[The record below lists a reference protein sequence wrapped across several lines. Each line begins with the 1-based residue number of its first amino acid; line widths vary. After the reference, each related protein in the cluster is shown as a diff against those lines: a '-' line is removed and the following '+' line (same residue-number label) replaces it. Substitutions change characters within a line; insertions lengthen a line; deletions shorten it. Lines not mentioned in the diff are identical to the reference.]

1 MEYENPPA
9 ESTIA
14 TQGIVVNRVFTK
26 PETSVYDMF
35 AYDLRASTIRNPDGS
50 VVFDMKNVE
59 VPKQW
64 SQIATDILAQK
75 YFRKAGVPE
84 VGSESSIKQVVHR
97 MVGCWTDWGTKF
109 GYFNSTKDS
118 KAFYEEMAFILLNQM
133 GAPNSPQ
140 WFNTGLNYAYGI
152 TGNPQGHY
160 YVDPKTG
167 TLTQSQDAYSRP
179 QPHACF
185 ILSVRD
191 DLVNEGGIF
200 DLVTREARIF
210 KYGSGVGTNFSSI
223 RGKGETLSGGG
234 SSSGLMS
241 FLKINDTSAGS
252 IKSGGTTRRAA
263 KMVILDIDHPEIE
276 SFIKW
281 KASEEDKV
289 ASLVAGSIVCK
300 EHTNN
305 ILKEANKHGLNLQEN
320 TKLRN
325 AIRNAKNAKVPVQLI
340 LRALELAK
348 QGVGKLEMS
357 EFDTHYE
364 GEAYITVSGQNS
376 NNSVRVNN
384 EYMEALQNN
393 ANWQLK
399 NRTDGKLFKEVPAQ
413 KLWDDIAMS
422 AWVSADPGLQ
432 FDSTINEWHTC
443 PVSGRINGSNPC
455 SEYMFIDDTACNLAS
470 INLDKFYDDE
480 TGTFNIEAYKHA
492 TRLWTVALEIS
503 VLMAQF
509 PSKVVAQQS
518 FDYRTLG
525 LGYANIGSLL
535 MKMGIAYDSEKGR
548 AIAGA
553 LTSIL
558 CGESYSTSAEL
569 AGNLGAFAEYEKNK
583 DEMLRVIRNHRRAA
597 YDAKAESYEN
607 LSILPTGINQE
618 LCPKD
623 LLSAA
628 QNSWDKALELGQ
640 KNGYRN
646 AQVTVIAPTGTIAL
660 VMDCDTTGIEPEFS
674 IVKFKKLAGGGYF
687 KIVNNSLKSALK
699 KLNYSEDQIRA
710 IEKYCIGHGT
720 LADAPYINHQ
730 TLREKGFTDE
740 QINKLEAEASRA
752 FDIKFMFNQHVLGKE
767 FCNNVLGLSNEQ
779 LNNPKLNILNELGFS
794 AEQIDE
800 ADEYL
805 CGTMTVEGAP
815 HLKGEHYSIFDCAN
829 KCGKKGKRFI
839 KHSAHL
845 KMMSATQPFISGA
858 ISKTINMPSDAT
870 IEDIKNA
877 YFDSWKYSIKAVALY
892 RNESKLSQPLSTG
905 KGFNKEFENIFKEET
920 VSEQVKGEKVTNY
933 IEQISNHKIGPQDL
947 YVHSHVSPKGQLVGL
962 RLVMPKTNPSNQEML
977 DFLSKTL
984 SFSLARG
991 YPVQDVVEECFAEWS
1006 DHPILRKVEEV
1017 LSGQHIQG
1025 IVQTRLT
1032 PNKEKVVE
1040 ADVEEESSDAIKAM
1054 GYTGNK
1060 CKECGAMMMRQNGSC
1075 ELCDVCGA
1083 TSGCS

>member
-1 MEYENPPA
+1 
-9 ESTIA
+9 
-14 TQGIVVNRVFTK
+14 
-26 PETSVYDMF
+26 
-35 AYDLRASTIRNPDGS
+35 
-50 VVFDMKNVE
+50 MKNVE
-59 VPKQW
+59 VPTAW

-75 YFRKAGVPE
+75 YFRKAGIPE
-84 VGSESSIKQVVHR
+84 IGSENSIKQVVHR

-109 GYFNSTKDS
+109 GYFNSSKDS
-118 KAFYEEMAFILLNQM
+118 KAFYEEMAYILINQM

-167 TLTQSQDAYSRP
+167 VLTKSKDAYSRP

-223 RGKGETLSGGG
+223 RGKGEKLSGGG
-234 SSSGLMS
+234 TSSGLMS
-241 FLKINDTSAGS
+241 FLKVNDTAAGA

-276 SFIKW
+276 NFIKW

-289 ASLVAGSIVCK
+289 ASIVAGSIVCK

-305 ILKEANKHGLNLQEN
+305 ILKAANKHGLNLKEN
-320 TKLRN
+320 TALRDS
-325 AIRNAKNAKVPVQLI
+325 IRNANNAKVPIQLI

-348 QGVGKLEMS
+348 QGVGKMDMK

-364 GEAYITVSGQNS
+364 GEAYVTVAGQNS
-376 NNSVRVNN
+376 NNSVRINN
-384 EYMEALQNN
+384 NYMEALQNN
-393 ANWQLK
+393 ANWQLT

-432 FDSTINEWHTC
+432 FDTTINDWHTC

-470 INLDKFYDDE
+470 INLDKFYDDD

-492 TRLWTVALEIS
+492 TRLWTIVLEIS

-509 PSKVVAQQS
+509 PSQSVAQRS
-518 FDYRTLG
+518 YDYRTLG

-535 MKMGIAYDSEKGR
+535 MKMGIPYDSDKGR
-548 AIAGA
+548 AIAGS
-553 LTSIL
+553 LTAIL
-558 CGESYSTSAEL
+558 CGESYSTSAEMS
-569 AGNLGAFAEYEKNK
+569 ANLGAFAEYEKNK

-597 YDAKAESYEN
+597 YNAKAESYEK
-607 LSILPTGINQE
+607 LSVLPTGISQE
-618 LCPKD
+618 LCPRD

-628 QNSWDKALELGQ
+628 QASWDKALELGQ
-640 KNGYRN
+640 KHGYRN

-699 KLNYSEDQIRA
+699 KLNYTEDQIRD
-710 IEKYCIGHGT
+710 IEKYCVGHGS
-720 LADAPYINHQ
+720 LINAPYVNHEELKQ
-730 TLREKGFTDE
+730 KGFTDE
-740 QINKLEAEASRA
+740 QLTRLEDEASRA

-767 FCNNVLGLSNEQ
+767 FCNSVLGFTDEQ
-779 LNNPKLNILNELGFS
+779 LNNPKFNMLKEIGFS
-794 AEQIDE
+794 DEQIEE

-805 CGTMTVEGAP
+805 CGTMTIEGAP
-815 HLKGEHYSIFDCAN
+815 HLKGEHYSVFDCAN

-839 KHSAHL
+839 KHNAHL
-845 KMMSATQPFISGA
+845 KMMSVTQPFISGA
-858 ISKTINMPSDAT
+858 ISKTINMPSEAT

-905 KGFNKEFENIFKEET
+905 QVSIKNLKKYSRKLLILNQQQRSERLQTILNKFQITKSGLKIYT
-920 VSEQVKGEKVTNY
+920 Y
-933 IEQISNHKIGPQDL
+933 I
-947 YVHSHVSPKGQLVGL
+947 PK
-962 RLVMPKTNPSNQEML
+962 
-977 DFLSKTL
+977 
-984 SFSLARG
+984 
-991 YPVQDVVEECFAEWS
+991 
-1006 DHPILRKVEEV
+1006 
-1017 LSGQHIQG
+1017 
-1025 IVQTRLT
+1025 
-1032 PNKEKVVE
+1032 
-1040 ADVEEESSDAIKAM
+1040 
-1054 GYTGNK
+1054 
-1060 CKECGAMMMRQNGSC
+1060 
-1075 ELCDVCGA
+1075 
-1083 TSGCS
+1083 